1 MDAYLLLKIGIVVFV
16 FALPIYLIYLLIK
29 SNKDN

>member
-1 MDAYLLLKIGIVVFV
+1 MDWYLLLKIGIVVFV
-16 FALPIYLIYLLIK
+16 FALPVFLVYVLIK